1 MENQKDNRD
10 NRDNRDNIDH
20 LNLLRKIQNNPDASQ
35 RELEKQLGFS
45 LGKLNYCLSALKSK
59 GFVKANNFRKNKN
72 KLSYIYILTPKGL
85 VQKTNLTIKF
95 MQLKMKEYDELYNEL
110 REDDNVK
117 KLNKRKI

>member
-1 MENQKDNRD
+1 MENQK
-10 NRDNRDNIDH
+10 DNRDNIDH

-35 RELEKQLGFS
+35 RELAKQLGFS

-59 GFVKANNFRKNKN
+59 GIVKANNFRKNKN

-110 REDDNVK
+110 HEDDNEK
-117 KLNKRKI
+117 NLNKRKI